1 MKSSQVRMVCAR
13 DGFPR
18 LMDDTSRRQTY
29 EKEDRSGP
37 EDGTTKKPNLSWVQS
52 PAVRCKYPKNGSD
65 EDSVENT

>member
-1 MKSSQVRMVCAR
+1 
-13 DGFPR
+13 
-18 LMDDTSRRQTY
+18 MDDTSRRQTY

-65 EDSVENT
+65 EGSTENT